1 MTRALI
7 HGAGRMARRVAALL
21 PGFEGF
27 ELVGIV
33 SRTSPDEDPGVDCY
47 ASLNDLKTRVDLL
60 IDFTLPGGTA
70 DAAAWCAENK
80 VAFVSGTTGLTDK
93 DRAAL
98 EAAARVVPV
107 LWAPNL
113 SHGVALITALV
124 RQAAGALG
132 DSATVSISDIH
143 HRHKLDAPSGTAL
156 ALAAA
161 VKEGRPANFP
171 KDSGPAFSSVRE
183 GDVVGEHTVSFVT
196 ADEVIEVTHKALERD
211 VFAKGA
217 LKAGQWLVK
226 QQPGYYSTAD
236 WLGLG
241 SVPIE

>member
-21 PGFEGF
+21 PGFEGY

-33 SRTSPDEDPGVDCY
+33 SRSASKDDFGVEHF
-47 ASLNDLKTRVDLL
+47 ASLDDCETSVDLL

-70 DAAAWCAENK
+70 DAAKWCAAK
-80 VAFVSGTTGLTDK
+80 GVALVSGTTGLTGK
-93 DRAAL
+93 DFDAL
-98 EAAARVVPV
+98 EGAARTVPV

-113 SHGVALITALV
+113 SHGVALMTALV
-124 RQAAGALG
+124 RQAS
-132 DSATVSISDIH
+132 SAMDGSAEISISDVH

-161 VKEGRPANFP
+161 VKKGRSGNAG
-171 KDSGPAFSSVRE
+171 KDKKVEPAFSSVRE
-183 GDVVGEHTVSFVT
+183 GEVVGEHTVSFAT
-196 ADEVIEVTHKALERD
+196 GEEVIEITHKAIERD

-226 QQPGYYSTAD
+226 QEPGYYSTDD

-241 SVPIE
+241 SI